1 MSLLGASGTLQ
12 TTFEAMKGSKRMAE
26 LLLHGGQKERGFVV
40 GSPTSAYVILRPDP
54 SSDVDTFD
62 VMVMCS
68 AIQTVRVVPP
78 K

>member
-26 LLLHGGQKERGFVV
+26 LTLHGGQKERGFVI
-40 GSPTSAYVILRPDP
+40 GSPTSTYVILRPEL
-54 SSDVDTFD
+54 SDVDTHD
-62 VMVMCS
+62 VMVLCS
-68 AIQTVRVVPP
+68 AIQTIRVVQP

>member
-12 TTFEAMKGSKRMAE
+12 TTFEALKGSKRMAE

-40 GSPTSAYVILRPDP
+40 GTPTNTYVILRPEQ
-54 SSDVDTFD
+54 SDVDTHD
-62 VMVMCS
+62 VMVLCS
-68 AIQTVRVVPP
+68 AIQTIRVVQP

>member
-1 MSLLGASGTLQ
+1 MSLLGTSGTLQ
-12 TTFEAMKGSKRMAE
+12 TTFEALKGSKRMAE

-40 GSPTSAYVILRPDP
+40 GTPTSTYVVLRPELT
-54 SSDVDTFD
+54 DVDTHD

-68 AIQTVRVVPP
+68 AIQTIRVVQP

>member
-1 MSLLGASGTLQ
+1 MSLLGTSGTLQ
-12 TTFEAMKGSKRMAE
+12 TTFEALKSSKRMAE

-40 GSPTSAYVILRPDP
+40 GSPTPTYVILRPEP
-54 SSDVDTFD
+54 SDVDTLD

-68 AIQTVRVVPP
+68 AIQTIRVVSP